1 MRSVRRTVT
10 AALVL
15 AAAASAV
22 AAASAQEKKVI
33 EVIVFPGGFNWP
45 IWAAQKNGYFAAAG
59 IEVNL
64 TPTPSSEF
72 QLQNT
77 YGGKFHIAM
86 TAIDN
91 VVAYQE
97 DQGPVKIEN
106 PDLVAVMGGDNGF
119 LHLVTVPEIKIFE
132 QLKGKKL
139 SVDALSTGYAFV
151 LRDLLERRGIKEGDV
166 EFVKAGGV
174 LQRWQ
179 ALEKKEHDGTMLIT
193 PFDITAKAM
202 GFNVLAYAAPTYG
215 HYQGLVAAVTRRW
228 AKDHEAEIVGYIR
241 AYLQSMI
248 WLYDRKNKAAAIAIL
263 REKLPQMNQGAASA
277 SYDALF
283 AAKGG
288 LFKDGKFDMEG
299 IRVVLALRS
308 KYGEPQKKLANPA
321 KYVDT
326 SYLKKAMKP

>member
-1 MRSVRRTVT
+1 MRAILKSVAT
-10 AALVL
+10 ALLAI
-15 AAAASAV
+15 AAATGAV
-22 AAASAQEKKVI
+22 AQEKKKV

-45 IWAAQKNGYFAAAG
+45 LWTAEKNGYFAAAG
-59 IEVNL
+59 IEVNI

-72 QLQNT
+72 QLTNT
-77 YGGKFHIAM
+77 YAGKFNIAM

-97 DQGPVKIEN
+97 DQGPVKIDN
-106 PDLVAVMGGDNGF
+106 PDMVAVMGGDNGF
-119 LHLVTVPEIKIFE
+119 LSLVTVPEIKIFE
-132 QLKGKKL
+132 ALKGKKL

-151 LRDLLERRGIKEGDV
+151 LRDLLARHGIKETDV

>member
-1 MRSVRRTVT
+1 M
-10 AALVL
+10 
-15 AAAASAV
+15 
-22 AAASAQEKKVI
+22 
-33 EVIVFPGGFNWP
+33 
-45 IWAAQKNGYFAAAG
+45 
-59 IEVNL
+59 
-64 TPTPSSEF
+64 
-72 QLQNT
+72 
-77 YGGKFHIAM
+77 
-86 TAIDN
+86 
-91 VVAYQE
+91 
-97 DQGPVKIEN
+97 
-106 PDLVAVMGGDNGF
+106 VAVMGSDNGF
-119 LHLVTVPEIKIFE
+119 LSLVTVPEIKIFE
-132 QLKGKKL
+132 GLKGKKL
-139 SVDALSTGYAFV
+139 SVDALTTGYAFV
-151 LRDLLERRGIKEGDV
+151 LRDLLERHGIKESDV

-193 PFDITAKAM
+193 PFDITAKAK

-241 AYLQSMI
+241 AYLQSMT

>member
-1 MRSVRRTVT
+1 MRSVLRTMT

-15 AAAASAV
+15 AAAASA
-22 AAASAQEKKVI
+22 SAQDKKKI

-59 IEVNL
+59 VEVNL

-72 QLQNT
+72 QLTNT

-97 DQGPVKIEN
+97 GQGPVKIEN

-132 QLKGKKL
+132 HLKGKKL
-139 SVDALSTGYAFV
+139 SVDALTTGYAFV

-179 ALEKKEHDGTMLIT
+179 ALEKKEHAGTMLIT
-193 PFDITAKAM
+193 PFDIAAKAK
-202 GFNVLAYAAPTYG
+202 GFNVLASAASTYG
-215 HYQGLVAAVTRRW
+215 HYQGLVAAVTKRW
-228 AKDHEAEIVGYIR
+228 AKDNEASIVAYIKGYLE
-241 AYLQSMI
+241 AMA

-263 REKLPQMNQGAASA
+263 REKLPQMNEGAAA
-277 SYDALF
+277 AAYGALL
-283 AAKGG
+283 ADKGG
-288 LFKDGKFDMEG
+288 MFKDGKLDMEG
-299 IRVVLALRS
+299 VRVVLALRS
-308 KYGEPQKKLANPA
+308 KYGEPQKKLESPA
-321 KYVDT
+321 KYIDT
-326 SYLKKAMKP
+326 SYLAKAMKK